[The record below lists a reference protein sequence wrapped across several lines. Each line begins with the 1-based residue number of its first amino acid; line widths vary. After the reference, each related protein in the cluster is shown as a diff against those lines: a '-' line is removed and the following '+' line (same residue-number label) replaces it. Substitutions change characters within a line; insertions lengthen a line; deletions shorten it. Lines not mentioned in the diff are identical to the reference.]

1 MINIKID
8 KKEADKLLVEFEDLS
23 LNRLISQIPQRRYS
37 RSRKGWLIPNT
48 RQNVLMIGQ
57 LFGKENCLFSKEII
71 LQYRPNITNKEIE
84 KYFVRIRKPWKNT
97 PNYREENAHPIIIAL
112 YKHMHLRNYSYKT
125 IGNYRSQLIR
135 LIHYFSP
142 KHLSDISQS
151 EFETYLY
158 YLVTKRKLSGASL
171 NVVINAFK
179 YYRENILGY
188 QKITYF
194 EIPKII
200 QAQTLPQVLSS
211 EELRLILENTKS
223 LKYKTIFS
231 LIYST
236 GIRLAEAAHLKIAHI
251 NKYEKTLFVKNGKGK
266 KDRYVFLSDNI
277 LDLLRT
283 YYKEFRPK
291 VYLFE
296 DEYDFEAI
304 SERSIQKVF
313 ASVVKQCKINKPV
326 GIHSL
331 RHSFATH
338 LLESGTDIRYIQEL
352 LGHSDINTTMRY
364 THVSNQALKQVI
376 SPFDSLSIK
385 VAGE

>member
-8 KKEADKLLVEFEDLS
+8 KKESDQLLVEFEDLS
-23 LNRLISQIPQRRYS
+23 LNRFISQIPERRFS
-37 RSRKGWLIPNT
+37 RSRKGWLVPNT
-48 RQNVLMIGQ
+48 RQNVSKIGQ
-57 LFGKENCLFSKEII
+57 LFGKENCLFAKEII
-71 LQYRPNITNKEIE
+71 LQYRPNISVKEIE
-84 KYFVRIRKPWKNT
+84 KYFVRIRKPWVNT
-97 PNYREENAHPIIIAL
+97 PSYREENAHPIIIAL
-112 YKHMHLRNYSYKT
+112 HKHMQLRNYSYKT

-135 LIHYFSP
+135 MIHYFSP
-142 KHLSDISQS
+142 KYLNDISQS

-171 NVVINAFK
+171 NVVINAYK
-179 YYRENILGY
+179 YYRENILGFPR
-188 QKITYF
+188 TVYF
-194 EIPKII
+194 ETPKILK
-200 QAQTLPQVLSS
+200 AQPLPQVLSQQ
-211 EELRLILENTKS
+211 EILLILENTKS
-223 LKYKTIFS
+223 LKYKAIFS

-236 GIRLAEAAHLKIAHI
+236 GIRLSEASRLKISHI
-251 NKYEKTLFVKNGKGK
+251 NKYEKTIFIKNGKGK
-266 KDRYVFLSDNI
+266 KDRYVILSENI

-283 YYKEFRPK
+283 YFKEYRPK

-313 ASVVKQCKINKPV
+313 AGVIKQCKINKHV

-352 LGHSDINTTMRY
+352 LGHSDIKTTMRY
-364 THVSNQALKQVI
+364 THVSSQALKQVM
-376 SPFDSLSIK
+376 SPFDHLRR
-385 VAGE
+385 